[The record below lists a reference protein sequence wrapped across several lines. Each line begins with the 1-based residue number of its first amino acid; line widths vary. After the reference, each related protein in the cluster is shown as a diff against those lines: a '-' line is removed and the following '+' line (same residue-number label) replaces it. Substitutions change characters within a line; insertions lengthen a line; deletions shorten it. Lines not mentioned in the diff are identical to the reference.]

1 MKFINLIFVIK
12 KEVLSINRLFDYDII
27 NLYN

>member
-12 KEVLSINRLFDYDII
+12 KEVLLINRLFDYDII